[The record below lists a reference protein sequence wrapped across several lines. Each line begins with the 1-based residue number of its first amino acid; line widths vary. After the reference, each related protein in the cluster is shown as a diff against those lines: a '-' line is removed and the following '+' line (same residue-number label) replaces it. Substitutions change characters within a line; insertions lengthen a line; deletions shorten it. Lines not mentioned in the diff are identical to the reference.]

1 MCFPVLPGR
10 SDAQHPGGPGAEP
23 TTNDMG
29 RRCDLTRLVD
39 SLDGSIDAKKRMRAI
54 TRAATNDLS
63 VAAAAAELDVSP
75 QRFHDMRADML
86 QAGLAALEAK
96 PAGRPKATTDGTSE
110 LVAEIAALKARI
122 NYLEVAREADGI
134 RMRVE
139 ALFGKRQSAGKQP
152 KKNGRR

>member
-1 MCFPVLPGR
+1 M
-10 SDAQHPGGPGAEP
+10 H
-23 TTNDMG
+23 DMG
-29 RRCDLTRLVD
+29 RRSDLTHLVD
-39 SLDGSIDAKKRMRAI
+39 ALDGSVDAKKRMRAI

-63 VAAAAAELDVSP
+63 VGDAAAELDVSP
-75 QRFHDMRADML
+75 QRFHELRETML

-96 PAGRPKATTDGTSE
+96 SAGRPKATPDHESE
-110 LVAEIAALKARI
+110 LIAEIAVLKARI

-139 ALFGKRQSAGKQP
+139 ALFGKRTSAGKQA